1 MQDVFVVKK
10 SGEREEYDE
19 GKVMRSMNRVG
30 VPDNLQPEVLQHVK
44 TKFHDGQ
51 ITTDELFRHILEY
64 LEPRDRKSSL
74 RFNLRE
80 AIFQLGPT
88 GFPFEQYL
96 AQIFR
101 TMGYSVATDSIMNGD
116 CVRHEI
122 DLILEKDKN
131 REIVEVKFHNHHVV
145 KTDVQT
151 ALYTYA
157 RFLDV
162 KEKNH
167 IDNVWLV
174 TNTKLTADAI
184 AYANCKG
191 MPVIAWN
198 YPEKGN
204 LQDLVEDPQMY
215 PITLL
220 TSLSEQEKRRLI
232 EKNVVFCR
240 DLLTKSDAELADP
253 LLRNN
258 SLTRAKEDAQLV
270 CPLPKDSKGQNF

>member
-1 MQDVFVVKK
+1 VQDLVVVKK
-10 SGEREEYDE
+10 SGEKEAYDE
-19 GKVMRSMNRVG
+19 EKVRRSMNRVG
-30 VPDNLQPEVLQHVK
+30 VPDNLKPEVLTHIK
-44 TKFHDGQ
+44 GKFVNGK
-51 ITTDELFRHILEY
+51 ISTDDIFRHILEY
-64 LEPRDRKSSL
+64 LEPRDRKATL
-74 RFNLRE
+74 RFNLRQ
-80 AIFQLGPT
+80 AIFELGPT

-96 AQIFR
+96 AKIFK
-101 TMGYSVATDSIMNGD
+101 TMGYAVSTNNIMTGD

-122 DLILEKDKN
+122 DLMLEKEGH

-145 KTDVQT
+145 KTDVQV

-162 KEKNH
+162 KDKNK

-174 TNTKLTADAI
+174 TNTKLTSDAI
-184 AYANCKG
+184 SYANCKG

-198 YPEKGN
+198 YPEHGN

-215 PITLL
+215 PITIL

-240 DLLTKSDAELADP
+240 DLLTKSDEELADP
-253 LLRNN
+253 LIRNN
-258 SLTRAKEDAQLV
+258 NLKKARDDAKLV
-270 CPLPKDSKGQNF
+270 CPLPPQS

>member
-1 MQDVFVVKK
+1 MEKLMVVKQ
-10 SGEREEYDE
+10 SGDREEYSE
-19 GKVMRSMNRVG
+19 EKVRRSMNRVG
-30 VPDNLQPEVLQHVK
+30 VPENLKPEVLAHIK
-44 TKFHDGQ
+44 EKFQ
-51 ITTDELFRHILEY
+51 NNEMTTDDIFRHILEY

-96 AQIFR
+96 ANIFR
-101 TMGYSVATDSIMNGD
+101 SMGYTVSTDNIMTGD

-122 DLILEKDKN
+122 DLLLEKDGH

-145 KTDVQT
+145 KTDVQV

-162 KEKNH
+162 KEKNK

-174 TNTKLTADAI
+174 TNTKLTTDAI
-184 AYANCKG
+184 SYANCKG

-204 LQDLVEDPQMY
+204 LQDLVEEPAMY

-220 TSLSEQEKRRLI
+220 NSLSEQEKTRLI
-232 EKNVVFCR
+232 EKNIVFCT
-240 DLLTKSDAELADP
+240 DLLSKSTQELADP
-253 LLRNN
+253 LLRND
-258 SLTRAKEDAQLV
+258 SLQRAREDAQLV
-270 CPLPKDSKGQNF
+270 CPLPAK

>member
-1 MQDVFVVKK
+1 MQEMFVVKK
-10 SGEREEYDE
+10 SGEREVYDKA
-19 GKVMRSMNRVG
+19 KVIRSMNRVG
-30 VPDNLQPEVLQHVK
+30 VPDNLQPEVLEHIQ
-44 TKFHDGQ
+44 TKFHENE
-51 ITTDELFRHILEY
+51 ISTDEIFKHVLEY

-80 AIFQLGPT
+80 AIFELGPT

-96 AQIFR
+96 AKIFR
-101 TMGYSVATDSIMNGD
+101 TMDYKVTTDNIMNGD

-122 DLILEKDKN
+122 DLLLEKNKH

-145 KTDVQT
+145 KTDVQV

-162 KEKNH
+162 KEKNN

-184 AYANCKG
+184 SYANCKG

-220 TSLSEQEKRRLI
+220 SSLSEQEKRRLI
-232 EKNVVFCR
+232 EKDIVFCR
-240 DLLTKSDAELADP
+240 DLLTKSDGELADP
-253 LLRNN
+253 LIRNN
-258 SLTRAKEDAQLV
+258 SLQKAKDDAQLV
-270 CPLPKDSKGQNF
+270 CPLPDRH

>member
-1 MQDVFVVKK
+1 MLKK
-10 SGEREEYDE
+10 SGEKEPYDE
-19 GKVMRSMNRVG
+19 EKVRHSMNRVG
-30 VPDNLQPEVLQHVK
+30 VPDNLKPEVLQHIK
-44 TKFHDGQ
+44 EKFENNEM
-51 ITTDELFRHILEY
+51 TTDEVFHHIMEF

-74 RFNLRE
+74 RLNLRE
-80 AIFQLGPT
+80 AIFELGPT

-96 AQIFR
+96 GQIFEA
-101 TMGYSVATDSIMNGD
+101 MGYKVTSNNIMNGD

-122 DLILEKDKN
+122 DLLLEKN
-131 REIVEVKFHNHHVV
+131 GHREIVEVKFHNHHVV
-145 KTDVQT
+145 KTDVQV

-162 KEKNH
+162 KEKNK

-184 AYANCKG
+184 TYANCKG

-215 PITLL
+215 PVTLL
-220 TSLSEQEKRRLI
+220 SSLSEQEKKRLI

-240 DLLTKSDAELADP
+240 DLLTMSDAELADP
-253 LLRNN
+253 LIRNDK
-258 SLTRAKEDAQLV
+258 LDKAREDAALV
-270 CPLPKDSKGQNF
+270 CPLPGKS

>member
-1 MQDVFVVKK
+1 MEKLFVIKK

-19 GKVMRSMNRVG
+19 EKVRRSMNRVG
-30 VPDNLQPEVLQHVK
+30 VPENLKPEVLTHIRE
-44 TKFHDGQ
+44 KFQ
-51 ITTDELFRHILEY
+51 NNEMTTDDVFHHIMEY

-80 AIFQLGPT
+80 AIFDLGPT

-96 AQIFR
+96 AKIFES
-101 TMGYSVATDSIMNGD
+101 MGYRVEANLIMNGD

-122 DLILEKDKN
+122 DLLIEKGGH
-131 REIVEVKFHNHHVV
+131 REIIEVKFHNHHVV
-145 KTDVQT
+145 KTDVQV

-162 KEKNH
+162 KEKNN

-174 TNTKLTADAI
+174 TNTKLTQDAI
-184 AYANCKG
+184 SYANCKG

-204 LQDLVEDPQMY
+204 LQDLVEEPAMY

-232 EKNVVFCR
+232 EKDIVLCT
-240 DLLTKSDAELADP
+240 DLLTKSDGDLADP
-253 LLRNN
+253 LLRDD
-258 SLTRAKEDAQLV
+258 SLQKARDDAKLV
-270 CPLPKDSKGQNF
+270 CPLPAS

>member
-1 MQDVFVVKK
+1 MDKLMVVKK
-10 SGEREEYDE
+10 SGEREIYDE
-19 GKVMRSMNRVG
+19 EKVRRSMNRVG
-30 VPDNLQPEVLQHVK
+30 VPENLQPEVLSHIRDKVQNEK
-44 TKFHDGQ
+44 
-51 ITTDELFRHILEY
+51 ITTDEIFKNVLEY

-74 RFNLRE
+74 RFNLRQ
-80 AIFQLGPT
+80 AIFELGPT

-96 AQIFR
+96 AKIFESMDYKVS
-101 TMGYSVATDSIMNGD
+101 TNNIMNGD

-122 DLILEKDKN
+122 DLVLEKDGH
-131 REIVEVKFHNHHVV
+131 REMVEVKFHNHHVV

-162 KEKNH
+162 KEKNRV
-167 IDNVWLV
+167 DNVWLV
-174 TNTKLTADAI
+174 TNTKLTTDAI

-198 YPEKGN
+198 YPEHGN
-204 LQDLVEDPQMY
+204 LQDLVEEPSMY

-220 TSLSEQEKRRLI
+220 TSLSSQEKKRLI
-232 EKNVVFCR
+232 EKNVVFCT

-253 LLRNN
+253 LIRNN
-258 SLTRAKEDAQLV
+258 SLRKAREDASLV
-270 CPLPKDSKGQNF
+270 CPIPQDG

>member
-1 MQDVFVVKK
+1 MQEMFVVKK
-10 SGEREEYDE
+10 SGEREAYDKN
-19 GKVMRSMNRVG
+19 KVIRSMNRVG
-30 VPDNLQPEVLQHVK
+30 VPDSLQPEVLEHIQ
-44 TKFHDGQ
+44 TKFHDGE
-51 ITTDELFRHILEY
+51 ISTDEIFKHVLEF

-96 AQIFR
+96 AKIFR
-101 TMGYSVATDSIMNGD
+101 TMKYHVTTDNIMNGD
-116 CVRHEI
+116 CVRHEV
-122 DLILEKDKN
+122 DLVLEKDGHK
-131 REIVEVKFHNHHVV
+131 EIVEVKFHNHHVV
-145 KTDVQT
+145 KTDVQV

-162 KEKNH
+162 KEKNN

-184 AYANCKG
+184 SYANCKG

-232 EKNVVFCR
+232 EKDIVFCR
-240 DLLTKSDAELADP
+240 DLLTKSDGELADP
-253 LLRNN
+253 LIRNN
-258 SLTRAKEDAQLV
+258 SLQKAKDDAQLV
-270 CPLPKDSKGQNF
+270 CPLP